1 MAVIGSRGEITINP
15 RDLMARESR
24 VVGVALAGATAE
36 DKAQAEAFVNAK
48 LASGAL
54 KPVVGPVF
62 SLEDAAAAHKDVI
75 EHAGGSSG
83 KVLIKCADL

>member
-1 MAVIGSRGEITINP
+1 MIGNRGEITINP

-24 VVGVALAGATAE
+24 VVGVMVSAATAKE
-36 DKAQAEAFVNAK
+36 KTQAEAYVTSK
-48 LASGAL
+48 LASGVIR
-54 KPVVGPVF
+54 PVVGPVF

-75 EHAGGSSG
+75 EHAGGSRG